1 MMKKYLVILVFLLTM
16 SMCSCASTSKL
27 ADIEQTETMQSLFA
41 ENGKNET
48 TEGVFAETVNL
59 ETTENNFTEAAEIET
74 TENNFTETIE
84 SGTTVNKTW
93 EIESADTEKGETALV
108 QDDFFD
114 FEKSHQP
121 TDEEM
126 KSVKKG
132 MSFYD
137 VVALIGKPH
146 SPMEGVGVSGSYV
159 WITVEGNAYKIKFV
173 ETDDIPSDM
182 NMSLSEYNKYTIAY
196 NDAVVNADFFDYEK
210 SHLPTDEEMK
220 SVKKGMSFYDVVALI
235 GKPHGYIDGASYG
248 LSYKWVTVEGNVY
261 EIKFVPTDDVP
272 KDRDMSL
279 SEYNQYTK
287 ADNDAVQ

>member
-1 MMKKYLVILVFLLTM
+1 MMKKYLVILVSLLTM

-27 ADIEQTETMQSLFA
+27 ADMEQTETMQSLFA
-41 ENGKNET
+41 ENGENET

-108 QDDFFD
+108 QDNFFD

-132 MSFYD
+132 MPFYD

-173 ETDDIPSDM
+173 ETDDIPSDR

-196 NDAVVNADFFDYEK
+196 NDAVVNVDFFDYEK
-210 SHLPTDEEMK
+210 SHQPTDEEMK
-220 SVKKGMSFYDVVALI
+220 SVKKGMSFYDVVA
-235 GKPHGYIDGASYG
+235 
-248 LSYKWVTVEGNVY
+248 
-261 EIKFVPTDDVP
+261 
-272 KDRDMSL
+272 
-279 SEYNQYTK
+279 
-287 ADNDAVQ
+287 

>member
-1 MMKKYLVILVFLLTM
+1 MMKKYLVILVSLLTM

-27 ADIEQTETMQSLFA
+27 ADMEQTETMQSLFA
-41 ENGKNET
+41 ENGENET

-74 TENNFTETIE
+74 TVKTEENEP
-84 SGTTVNKTW
+84 K
-93 EIESADTEKGETALV
+93 DTEKDETALV
-108 QDDFFD
+108 QDNFFD

-132 MSFYD
+132 MPFYD

-173 ETDDIPSDM
+173 ETDDIPSDR

-196 NDAVVNADFFDYEK
+196 NDAVVNVDFFDYEK
-210 SHLPTDEEMK
+210 SHQPTDEEMK